1 MARRVLKCV
10 PIVFRL
16 AAHVLVLTAVLSP
29 AGCGN
34 SPTAP
39 DASEPC
45 TGYPDWQTSAY
56 VLPYAVGAT
65 FRVSQANCSPPGDGH
80 RGSERYAYD
89 FDMPIGTP
97 FVAIRAGVVVHVETS
112 HVDGQVA
119 ATGLDNYVVI
129 RHGDGTHA
137 LYGHLTHDGAAI
149 VEGAS
154 VAQGQMIGQSG
165 NTGNTNNFPHLHLG
179 VHACD
184 PVVNGSGACVT
195 QPITFRNT
203 EPNPTGLQ
211 RDRRYESLPH

>member
-1 MARRVLKCV
+1 MSWFWQPWCR
-10 PIVFRL
+10 PL
-16 AAHVLVLTAVLSP
+16 AAATLRPRL
-29 AGCGN
+29 
-34 SPTAP
+34 
-39 DASEPC
+39 DASELC

-80 RGSERYAYD
+80 RGTERYAYD

-137 LYGHLTHDGAAI
+137 LYGHLTA
-149 VEGAS
+149 
-154 VAQGQMIGQSG
+154 
-165 NTGNTNNFPHLHLG
+165 
-179 VHACD
+179 
-184 PVVNGSGACVT
+184 
-195 QPITFRNT
+195 
-203 EPNPTGLQ
+203 
-211 RDRRYESLPH
+211 RRRGGRRGRLSCARAR

>member
-1 MARRVLKCV
+1 MA
-10 PIVFRL
+10 FRL
-16 AAHVLVLTAVLSP
+16 AAHVLVLAAVVSP
-29 AGCGN
+29 AGCGS

-39 DASEPC
+39 DTSEQC
-45 TGYPDWQTSAY
+45 TGYPDWQRSAY

-97 FVAIRAGVVVHVETS
+97 FVAVRAGVVVHVETS

-119 ATGLDNYVVI
+119 PTGLDNYIVI
-129 RHGDGTHA
+129 RHDDGTHA

-179 VHACD
+179 VHTCD
-184 PVVNGSGACVT
+184 PVVNGSSTCVT

-211 RDRRYESLPH
+211 RDRRYESLPR